1 MKIVMDDQQ
10 YQELET
16 LIGIF
21 DEMFFD
27 EEEVRCFCFIKEI
40 VDNEYDINNIQKER
54 KEQMQKQMIEAFEWL
69 ECLNVNIKFK
79 NIFLSCFLL

>member
-16 LIGIF
+16 LVDIF

-40 VDNEYDINNIQKER
+40 VDNGYDINNIQKER

-69 ECLNVNIKFK
+69 ECLNVNLIFK
-79 NIFLSCFLL
+79 NKFLSCFLL